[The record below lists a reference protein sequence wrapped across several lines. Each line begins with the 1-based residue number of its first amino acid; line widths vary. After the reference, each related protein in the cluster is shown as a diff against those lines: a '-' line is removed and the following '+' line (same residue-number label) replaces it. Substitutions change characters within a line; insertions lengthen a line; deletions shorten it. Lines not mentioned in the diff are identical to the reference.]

1 MRDGPKNY
9 WLAADVARLVNL
21 RDVDRLAFPA
31 IAEMFP
37 GRTKKDCA
45 NKYYLE
51 QARRANTASPTIAV
65 RERIRRSGK
74 QIIEALQKPMR
85 LPEHATLTA
94 ALFGDPLPGRSALD
108 RQRHDAEPEPAR
120 VDYRSAQLRPKPTLA
135 KRLDL

>member
-51 QARRANTASPTIAV
+51 QSRRANTANPAIAV
-65 RERIRRSGK
+65 RERIRRNQK
-74 QIIEALQKPMR
+74 QIVDALQKPER
-85 LPEHATLTA
+85 LAEHTTLTA
-94 ALFGDPLPGRSALD
+94 ALFGDPPPGRSALD
-108 RQRHDAEPEPAR
+108 RQSHDAEPKAAR
-120 VDYRSAQLRPKPTLA
+120 VDFRSAQLRPKPTLA